1 MKEPQ
6 KGAEDS
12 KTTAGALDYLRIVLV
27 RTQHPGNIGA
37 TARAMKTMGL
47 SDLVLAAPQRPPDE
61 QSEAM
66 ASGAVDVLEGLR
78 KFDTLA
84 EAVADCHRVVGVSA
98 RRRGISL
105 DVHDA
110 RDWAQLWREA
120 AVDAG
125 RTALVFGAERTGLT
139 NEELA
144 LCQAAVQIA
153 ANPEYSSLNL
163 AQAVQILGYECRM
176 AALGGVPATK
186 RPRPA
191 DHATMEGVYQ
201 HLEAMLVEVGF
212 LDPAYPRHLMRRM
225 RRLLARAEP
234 DKVEANILRGM
245 FSAVQKARKP

>member
-12 KTTAGALDYLRIVLV
+12 KTAASALDNLRIVLV

-66 ASGAVDVLEGLR
+66 ASGAGDVLEGLR
-78 KFDTLA
+78 QFDTLA
-84 EAVADCHRVVGVSA
+84 EAVADCHRAVGVSA

-110 RDWAQLWREA
+110 RDWAQTWGPTA
-120 AVDAG
+120 ADGG

-176 AALGGVPATK
+176 AVVGGVPPSK
-186 RPRPA
+186 RRRPA

-201 HLEAMLVEVGF
+201 HLEAVLVEVGF

-245 FSAVQKARKP
+245 FSAVQKSRRP

>member
-6 KGAEDS
+6 KSAENS
-12 KTTAGALDYLRIVLV
+12 KTAADALDQLRVVLV

-61 QSEAM
+61 RSVAM
-66 ASGAVDVLEGLR
+66 ASGATDVLEGLR
-78 KFDTLA
+78 QFDSLA

-110 RDWAQLWREA
+110 RAWAQQWSSDA
-120 AVDAG
+120 PDAG

-144 LCQAAVQIA
+144 LCQSAVQIA

-163 AQAVQILGYECRM
+163 SQAVQILGYESRM
-176 AALGGVPATK
+176 AALGGVAGSH

-201 HLEAMLVEVGF
+201 HLEAMLVDVGF
-212 LDPAYPRHLMRRM
+212 LDPNYPRHLMRRL
-225 RRLLARAEP
+225 RWLFARAEP

-245 FSAVQKARKP
+245 FSAVQKARRP